1 MSSLPSPPRA
11 QSANAIPGGTS
22 KKDSCTRCGQ
32 PVAQYYFRVNGAMHC
47 MPCAKEMKN
56 ALPEDASAAYR
67 RALRFGAIAALVAFI
82 LYSVYGIVTGW
93 EPGYAS
99 FVAGYA
105 IAKLMMAGSHKIGG
119 RRYQLTAILL
129 TYMAVSLSAVPIALA
144 EQARWRAA
152 VRAQQHTVDLAE
164 EQRRL
169 EQEFGTNASAP
180 VPSSPKQR
188 SARKNSAG
196 QNETAAITTWQGQ
209 GRAGVRPSSQ
219 ISPAAMLGSLVVLGL
234 FSPILELLRTMQ
246 GGICLLVLLAGMVI
260 AWQITAATRHE
271 IIGPFRT

>member
-47 MPCAKEMKN
+47 MPCAKEMRS
-56 ALPEDASAAYR
+56 ARPEDESATYR
-67 RALRFGAIAALVAFI
+67 RALRFGAIAALGAFI

-93 EPGYAS
+93 RPGYFS
-99 FVAGYA
+99 LFVGWAVA
-105 IAKLMMAGSHKIGG
+105 EIMMAGSHKVGG

-129 TYMAVSLSAVPIALA
+129 TYMAVSMSAVPIALSG
-144 EQARWRAA
+144 EARWRAA
-152 VRAQQHTVDLAE
+152 ARAQQHTVDLAE

-169 EQEFGTNASAP
+169 EQEFGTSGSAP
-180 VPSSPKQR
+180 VPSNSKRR
-188 SARKNSAG
+188 SAQRNSAA
-196 QNETAAITTWQGQ
+196 QNETPAIRTWQGP
-209 GRAGVRPSSQ
+209 GARPSSQ
-219 ISPAAMLGSLVVLGL
+219 ISPAAIVGSLVALGL
-234 FSPILELLRTMQ
+234 LSPILALLEPTW
-246 GGICLLVLLAGMVI
+246 GGIRLLLLLAGMVI
-260 AWQITAATRHE
+260 AWRITAATRHE